1 MKMQERIIKSA
12 HRGDMCIA
20 CPGYVRVPASCTPL
34 AARWLACRRHA
45 GVRAGAAACRGAA
58 APRSTRV
65 VGWLPSHA
73 AATRLLHNL
82 A

>member
-1 MKMQERIIKSA
+1 VHCGPWLRTRA
-12 HRGDMCIA
+12 CIL
-20 CPGYVRVPASCTPL
+20 RVAGRSLASFAGRSL
-34 AARWLACRRHA
+34 ASLPSRAQPSHHHA
-45 GVRAGAAACRGAA
+45 GGRAGAVACRGAA

-65 VGWLPSHA
+65 VGWLPSRA